1 MVVEEAVS
9 IYLTT
14 MVVLAVVVV
23 EVQGVVAM
31 VLAAR
36 ETRVLQEATVV

>member
-1 MVVEEAVS
+1 MIITVGLVVAV
-9 IYLTT
+9 
-14 MVVLAVVVV
+14 A
-23 EVQGVVAM
+23 EDRDVVAM